1 MITDKK
7 GDLVKLAFKEY
18 EPLNI
23 ICNTLQIPQVY
34 SSAQT
39 LVILQKETN
48 QETPFCVYVL
58 NISETEVSK
67 LPSYS
72 EMAEVQKAL
81 TRNEMVARMLIP
93 RRLPAQIKRPI
104 EETPVENEV
113 EEVRESIKQVSL
125 DLMDDF
131 KLMEDLAKVTS
142 ATIKTRLD
150 LQT

>member
-72 EMAEVQKAL
+72 EMAEV
-81 TRNEMVARMLIP
+81 
-93 RRLPAQIKRPI
+93 
-104 EETPVENEV
+104 
-113 EEVRESIKQVSL
+113 
-125 DLMDDF
+125 
-131 KLMEDLAKVTS
+131 
-142 ATIKTRLD
+142 
-150 LQT
+150 